1 MTNLERIR
9 NMSEK
14 EMVALLVAAT
24 RDDLSIFDIC
34 VTYCHECAFAK
45 LCSKWESIR
54 KNAGDEFWKKWL
66 NEEVKED
73 DEP

>member
-1 MTNLERIR
+1 MTNLEKIR

-14 EMVALLVAAT
+14 EIVALLIAAT
-24 RDDLSIFDIC
+24 RDDLSVFDIC
-34 VTYCHECAFAK
+34 VTYCHECVFAK

-66 NEEVKED
+66 NDEVKE
-73 DEP
+73 